1 MFREQRKEYKME
13 KEEWGN
19 INVANAGQEE
29 QIEIE
34 FEEPEEEEK
43 PQVEVQNEEE
53 KQEVVEPKQEEEK
66 APELEG
72 IETKGAE
79 KRIRQLIRQRKER
92 DEHIQALIQKNEE
105 LNTNL
110 RTKDKEVNTLGKS
123 SLDASEKQLTD
134 KIELARAVYTEAF
147 EEGDKDRVLKAQEM
161 LNDAQ
166 IDLKNVT
173 AAKSNYPE
181 IEDVPQQAQPQPQQ
195 QVRQQPANDPRAE
208 DWASKNDW
216 FGKDNIMT
224 AAALAIDAELKGEGY
239 DPQDQ
244 DFYQEIDNRLKK
256 AFPQKLGE
264 SQERVQEVTSS
275 PAQVVSGGSR
285 SSSSSSRKV
294 KLSKEDVALAQ
305 KWNIPLEKYAAEKLK
320 VDDSDGYTNIL

>member
-1 MFREQRKEYKME
+1 MFREQRKEYKMD

-19 INVANAGQEE
+19 VNVANAGQEE

-34 FEEPEEEEK
+34 FEESQEEEK
-43 PQVEVQNEEE
+43 PQIET
-53 KQEVVEPKQEEEK
+53 KQEVVESKEEEEK

-147 EEGDKDRVLKAQEM
+147 EEGDKERVLKAQEM

-166 IDLKNVT
+166 IDLKSVT
-173 AAKSNYPE
+173 AAKNNYQE

-216 FGKDNIMT
+216 FGKDNVMT

-244 DFYQEIDNRLKK
+244 DFYQEIDNRLKQ
-256 AFPQKLGE
+256 AFPQKLGN
-264 SQERVQEVTSS
+264 SQERVQENTSS

>member
-1 MFREQRKEYKME
+1 MTEDSWNTVSVQNAEQEDK
-13 KEEWGN
+13 
-19 INVANAGQEE
+19 
-29 QIEIE
+29 IEIE
-34 FEEPEEEEK
+34 FEEPQEEEK
-43 PQVEVQNEEE
+43 PQIEVQEE
-53 KQEVVEPKQEEEK
+53 KVVEEK

-79 KRIRQLIRQRKER
+79 KRIRKLIRERKER

-105 LNTNL
+105 LSTNL
-110 RTKDKEVNTLGKS
+110 RTKDKEVNVLGKS

-134 KIELARAVYTEAF
+134 KIELARTVYAEAF

-173 AAKSNYPE
+173 AAKNNYRE
-181 IEDVPQQAQPQPQQ
+181 VQEQIVPQQ
-195 QVRQQPANDPRAE
+195 QVQRQPAPQRTDPKAE
-208 DWASKNDW
+208 QWAANNDW
-216 FGKDNIMT
+216 FGTDNVMT

-239 DPQDQ
+239 DPEDQ
-244 DFYQEIDNRLKK
+244 DFYEEINNRIKS
-256 AFPQKLGE
+256 AFPQKFGE
-264 SQERVQEVTSS
+264 SQNRVQENTSQ

-285 SSSSSSRKV
+285 SSPTSSKKV
-294 KLSKEDVALAQ
+294 RLSKEDVRLAQ

-320 VDDSDGYTNIL
+320 IDDSDGYTNIN

>member
-1 MFREQRKEYKME
+1 MLRKQRKDNKME
-13 KEEWGN
+13 EDNWNK
-19 INVANAGQEE
+19 VSVQNAEQEDK
-29 QIEIE
+29 IEIE
-34 FEEPEEEEK
+34 FEEPQEEEK
-43 PQVEVQNEEE
+43 PQVEVQEE
-53 KQEVVEPKQEEEK
+53 KVKEE

-72 IETKGAE
+72 IKTKGAE
-79 KRIRQLIRQRKER
+79 KRIRKLIRERKER

-105 LNTNL
+105 LSTNL
-110 RTKDKEVNTLGKS
+110 RTKDKEVNVLGKS

-134 KIELARAVYTEAF
+134 KIELARSVYAEAF

-173 AAKSNYPE
+173 AAKNNYQE
-181 IEDVPQQAQPQPQQ
+181 VQEQIVPQQ
-195 QVRQQPANDPRAE
+195 QVQRQPAPQRTDPKAE
-208 DWASKNDW
+208 QWAANNDW
-216 FGKDNIMT
+216 FGTDNVMT

-239 DPQDQ
+239 DPEDQ
-244 DFYQEIDNRLKK
+244 DFYEEINNRIKS
-256 AFPQKLGE
+256 AFPQKFGE
-264 SQERVQEVTSS
+264 SQNRVQENTSQ

-285 SSSSSSRKV
+285 SSPTSSKKV
-294 KLSKEDVALAQ
+294 RLSKEDVRLAQ

>member
-1 MFREQRKEYKME
+1 MSTEDNWNDVEVSAEDK
-13 KEEWGN
+13 
-19 INVANAGQEE
+19 
-29 QIEIE
+29 IEIE
-34 FEEPEEEEK
+34 IEQDVAE
-43 PQVEVQNEEE
+43 
-53 KQEVVEPKQEEEK
+53 EVVEEQPVLETKEEVKEK
-66 APELEG
+66 TPELEG

-147 EEGDKDRVLKAQEM
+147 EEGDKERVLKAQEM

-166 IDLKNVT
+166 IDLKSVT
-173 AAKSNYPE
+173 AAKNNYPE

-208 DWASKNDW
+208 EWASKNDW
-216 FGKDNIMT
+216 FGKDNVMT

-244 DFYQEIDNRLKK
+244 DFYQEIDNRLKQ

-264 SQERVQEVTSS
+264 SQERVQGSTSS

>member
-1 MFREQRKEYKME
+1 LFREQRKEYKME
-13 KEEWGN
+13 KEEWSN
-19 INVANAGQEE
+19 VDVANAGQEE

-34 FEEPEEEEK
+34 FEEPQEEEN
-43 PQVEVQNEEE
+43 PQVET
-53 KQEVVEPKQEEEK
+53 KKEVVESKEEEK
-66 APELEG
+66 APELDG

-166 IDLKNVT
+166 IDLKSVT
-173 AAKSNYPE
+173 AAKNNYQE

-216 FGKDNIMT
+216 FGKDNVMT

-239 DPQDQ
+239 DPADQ
-244 DFYQEIDNRLKK
+244 DFYQEIDNRLKQ

-264 SQERVQEVTSS
+264 SQERVQENTSQ

-285 SSSSSSRKV
+285 SSSSNSRKV
-294 KLSKEDVALAQ
+294 KLSKEDVRLAQ

>member
-13 KEEWGN
+13 KEEWSN
-19 INVANAGQEE
+19 VNVANAGQEE

-43 PQVEVQNEEE
+43 PQVEVQKE
-53 KQEVVEPKQEEEK
+53 KEVVEPKQEEEK

-173 AAKSNYPE
+173 AAKNNYQE

-195 QVRQQPANDPRAE
+195 QVRQQPVNDPRAE

-216 FGKDNIMT
+216 FGKDNVMT

-256 AFPQKLGE
+256 AFPQKLGN
-264 SQERVQEVTSS
+264 SQERVQENTSQ

>member
-1 MFREQRKEYKME
+1 ME
-13 KEEWGN
+13 KEEWSN
-19 INVANAGQEE
+19 VDVANAGQEE

-34 FEEPEEEEK
+34 FEEPQEEEK

-53 KQEVVEPKQEEEK
+53 KQEVVEPKQEEDK

-173 AAKSNYPE
+173 AAKNNYQE

-216 FGKDNIMT
+216 FGKDNVMT

-285 SSSSSSRKV
+285 SSSSNSRKV

>member
-34 FEEPEEEEK
+34 FEESEEEEK

-166 IDLKNVT
+166 IDLKSVT
-173 AAKSNYPE
+173 AAKNNYQE

-216 FGKDNIMT
+216 FGKDNVMT

-244 DFYQEIDNRLKK
+244 DFYQEIDNRLKQ
-256 AFPQKLGE
+256 AFPQKLGN